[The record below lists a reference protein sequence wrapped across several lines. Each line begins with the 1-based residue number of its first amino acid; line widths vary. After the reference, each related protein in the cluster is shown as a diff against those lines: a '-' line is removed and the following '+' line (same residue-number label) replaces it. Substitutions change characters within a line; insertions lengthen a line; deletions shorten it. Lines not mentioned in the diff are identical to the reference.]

1 MRKAIVFVITS
12 LGIGGAETQLV
23 QLTTR
28 LKQRGW
34 AVKVVSLLPLRGYAD
49 ELQEADIPV
58 RSLDIQR
65 KIPDPHYFLQL
76 ARFIRQWKPAVVHS
90 HMFHANLLARLSR
103 PLANPPVLISTA
115 VSVREGGRI
124 RELLYRLTD
133 PLCDMTVQ
141 ICQAGM
147 ERYVQVGAVPAH
159 KIRHIPNGVD
169 TERFRPDPAVRQQA
183 RCELGVDKLFTW
195 LAVGR
200 LEQPKD
206 YPNMLRAFARV
217 RQAQTDTILLIA
229 GDGPLHAEIEALVHT
244 LGIGSSVR
252 LLGLRQDVPAL
263 MNAAD
268 AFVLSS
274 SREGLPNVLL
284 EAHATGLPA
293 VVTNVGGNREVLLN
307 ETTGFLV
314 SPGDPV
320 ALAEGMLRLMT
331 LPEQERRRMGQ
342 HAREHILANFSID
355 TVVEQW
361 ENLYLELLQRKGISI
376 ERFAH

>member
-1 MRKAIVFVITS
+1 
-12 LGIGGAETQLV
+12 
-23 QLTTR
+23 
-28 LKQRGW
+28 
-34 AVKVVSLLPLRGYAD
+34 
-49 ELQEADIPV
+49 
-58 RSLDIQR
+58 
-65 KIPDPHYFLQL
+65 
-76 ARFIRQWKPAVVHS
+76 
-90 HMFHANLLARLSR
+90 
-103 PLANPPVLISTA
+103 
-115 VSVREGGRI
+115 
-124 RELLYRLTD
+124 
-133 PLCDMTVQ
+133 
-141 ICQAGM
+141 
-147 ERYVQVGAVPAH
+147 
-159 KIRHIPNGVD
+159 
-169 TERFRPDPAVRQQA
+169 
-183 RCELGVDKLFTW
+183 
-195 LAVGR
+195 
-200 LEQPKD
+200 EQPKD

-217 RQAQTDTILLIA
+217 RQAQTDTTLLIA

-244 LGIGSSVR
+244 LGIGSAVR

>member
-1 MRKAIVFVITS
+1 MTIVYVITS
-12 LGIGGAETQLV
+12 LGIGGAETQLGRLAV
-23 QLTTR
+23 R

-34 AVKVVSLLPLRGYAD
+34 DVHIVSLLPPRGYAD
-49 ELQEADIPV
+49 QIRQAGIPV
-58 RSLDIQR
+58 RSLNIR
-65 KIPDPHYFLQL
+65 HNIPDPRYVWHL
-76 ARFIRQWKPAVVHS
+76 ARLIREWKPAIVCSRMV
-90 HMFHANLLARLSR
+90 HANLLARMSR
-103 PLANPPVLISTA
+103 LFAKSPVLICTA
-115 VSVREGGRI
+115 VSVREGSRL

-141 ICQAGM
+141 VSRAGM

-159 KIRHIPNGVD
+159 KIRHIPNGID
-169 TERFRPDPAVRQQA
+169 TDCFRPDPVVREHM
-183 RCELGVDKLFTW
+183 RRELGVENLFTW

-217 RQAQTDTILLIA
+217 RQTHPNTILLIA
-229 GDGPLHAEIEALVHT
+229 GEGPLRSEVESLT
-244 LGIGSSVR
+244 KSLGIDNTVR
-252 LLGLRQDVPAL
+252 LLGVRQDIPNL

-293 VVTNVGGNREVLLN
+293 AVTNVGGNRQIVAN
-307 ETTGFLV
+307 EQTGFIV
-314 SPGDPV
+314 PPHDSD
-320 ALAEGMLRLMT
+320 ALAEGMLRLMA

-355 TVVEQW
+355 MVVEQW
-361 ENLYLELLQRKGISI
+361 EKLYLELLQSKGISV
-376 ERFAH
+376 ERFPQ